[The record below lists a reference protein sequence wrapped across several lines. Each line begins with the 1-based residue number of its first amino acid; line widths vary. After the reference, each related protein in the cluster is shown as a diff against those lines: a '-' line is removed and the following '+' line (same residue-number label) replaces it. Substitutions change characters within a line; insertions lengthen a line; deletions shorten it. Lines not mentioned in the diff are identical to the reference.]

1 MKQYKWTVFAIL
13 FVALVAPVYAS
24 VITET
29 RHVTIDSNSS
39 FATVISAGGE
49 SFIPNQTLTTRL
61 RGEFDVVFETYI
73 WGEVYNLV
81 SSNGEL
87 LTTIYEYPPET
98 WIKFENVNIFGIDET
113 VGIDL
118 SIPTR
123 LSNQTLEGSDHPC
136 WFPSDP
142 RSLCTGFT
150 NGPLSSLE
158 GMLTDDAISLTGDF
172 PVGFF
177 GAGTTFT
184 INGFFADPA
193 ASAGEVPLPPTWLLI
208 AATLF
213 AARRRFS

>member
-13 FVALVAPVYAS
+13 FVALVAPAYAS

-39 FATVISAGGE
+39 FATVISAGG
-49 SFIPNQTLTTRL
+49 
-61 RGEFDVVFETYI
+61 

-81 SSNGEL
+81 STNGEL

-158 GMLTDDAISLTGDF
+158 GMLTDDVISLTGDF

-208 AATLF
+208 VATLF